1 MQLCPLDR
9 HTDRQNCYINIARQH
24 IDARQCRKLSC
35 NKSAS
40 ISSIKNDTNCEIG
53 VECSQTLVAALPSFT
68 PVTETVATNLI
79 ACTNDVNFLS
89 LSLPSYPS
97 DRRSRRQIFSIRLD
111 MSPVRCTAVLT
122 FSLLSGI
129 LFDATHPHV
138 HVHIGFVG
146 LKPLSPQ
153 TLAPNE
159 VKRIINEDIMI
170 FKNCANA
177 RYYPRVYLGMCIS
190 ILRKKIENLWEGK
203 KLDFHLCNNRG
214 FI

>member
-1 MQLCPLDR
+1 MSALDR

-53 VECSQTLVAALPSFT
+53 VECSQTLVACSALPSFT
-68 PVTETVATNLI
+68 PVTETVVTNLI

-138 HVHIGFVG
+138 HVHIGFMG

-170 FKNCANA
+170 FKNCA
-177 RYYPRVYLGMCIS
+177 RMPGIIHVFIS
-190 ILRKKIENLWEGK
+190 ACA
-203 KLDFHLCNNRG
+203 FQ
-214 FI
+214 F

>member
-1 MQLCPLDR
+1 VQLCPLDR

-97 DRRSRRQIFSIRLD
+97 DRRSRRQIFSHSSGHVSCQ
-111 MSPVRCTAVLT
+111 MYCCFT

-170 FKNCANA
+170 FKNCA
-177 RYYPRVYLGMCIS
+177 RMPGIIHVFIS
-190 ILRKKIENLWEGK
+190 ACA
-203 KLDFHLCNNRG
+203 FQ
-214 FI
+214 F